1 LDPDSANTTL
11 LNLLLSTESL
21 STNINVVLALLII
34 VLLVFTALIAGS
46 EVAFFSLSARDINY
60 IKQKEDSSYNSV
72 LKLLENPKRL
82 LATLLIGNNLLSI
95 GVIISTNMLFKS
107 LFDIQSI
114 APSIPPGLITF
125 INIFLQVVLVT
136 FFLVL
141 FGEVLP
147 KVYATQNN
155 LKLSVFTAPFILLLD
170 KLFSP
175 LSNFLVNSTSFIEG
189 RFSSKAK
196 KDISNEDMENAIE
209 LTVGHSASKQ
219 EVNIFKGILKFGE
232 ITVKQIMR
240 TRMDVF
246 GLEQSWTY
254 EQMKKQV
261 MDTGFSRLPVYEESL
276 DQVKGVLYTKDL
288 LSHIDNDNFD
298 WHTLIRPSYFVHES
312 KLIEDLLKEFQHKR
326 IHMAI
331 VVDEFGGTSGIVTLE
346 DIMEEIIGEIK
357 DEFDDDELLA
367 KKIDENNYIFE
378 GKTLIN
384 DVCRIVAIPVERFEN
399 VRGESDSL
407 AGMVLEIAGK
417 FPKEN
422 EVISFENYDFTV
434 IQLNNRRLLK
444 IKMTINPAEENI
456 ED

>member
-1 LDPDSANTTL
+1 
-11 LNLLLSTESL
+11 
-21 STNINVVLALLII
+21 VLALLII